1 MPIIVNTN
9 MAALK
14 AQKNLNNA
22 TSSMNTALERLSTGF
37 KINRAADDAA
47 NMYIATNLDTQIR
60 GSKVA
65 KNNISTGTNMLAVIE
80 GDLDVMLDNLQR
92 IRDLTVQASNSIY
105 SENSM
110 NALKDE
116 VQQRLEEI
124 DRISLN
130 SNFNGLTL
138 LDGNSQL
145 ADVGLRMQVGANS
158 DEAAN
163 CVKLEPDFFQA
174 VNSTTLGT
182 TADALKTP
190 DLTPANGLKDNVDD
204 AFANA
209 SVAAQ
214 YINLLDDAITTIND
228 KKAAIGATQNRL
240 DAAEASLTT
249 TIENMTESKSSIM
262 DADIAEETANYTKYQ
277 ILQQTTSSLL
287 LQANQ
292 LPQIA
297 ISLVNGG

>member
-9 MAALK
+9 VAALK
-14 AQKNLNNA
+14 AQKNLNSA
-22 TSSMNTALERLSTGF
+22 TSSMNKALERLSTGF

-65 KNNISTGTNMLAVIE
+65 KNNISTGTNMLSVIE

-116 VQQRLEEI
+116 VTQRLAEI
-124 DRISLN
+124 DRISAN

-145 ADVGLRMQVGANS
+145 AQIGLRMQVGANS

-163 CVKLEPDFFQA
+163 CVKLDKAFFQEI
-174 VNSTTLGT
+174 NSTTLG
-182 TADALKTP
+182 ADYAGGNTP
-190 DLTPANGLKDNVDD
+190 ALTPAGGLTANVDA

-209 SVAAQ
+209 SAAAQ
-214 YINLLDDAITTIND
+214 YINMLDSAITSIND
-228 KKAAIGATQNRL
+228 RKAKIGATQNRL
-240 DAAEASLTT
+240 DAAADSLTT
-249 TIENMTESKSSIM
+249 TIENMTEAKSTIM
-262 DADIAEETANYTKYQ
+262 DADVAEETANYTKYQ

-287 LQANQ
+287 LQANS